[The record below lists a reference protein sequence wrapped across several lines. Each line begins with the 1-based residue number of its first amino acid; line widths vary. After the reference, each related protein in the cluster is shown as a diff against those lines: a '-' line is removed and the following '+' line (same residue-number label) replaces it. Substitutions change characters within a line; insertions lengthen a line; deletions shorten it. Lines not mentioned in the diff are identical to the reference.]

1 MNINLSLHCHNPKRV
16 TTMMTEIPQI
26 ITINNGTKSAE
37 DWKGRESRDKEEA
50 SVIWHGGCC

>member
-1 MNINLSLHCHNPKRV
+1 
-16 TTMMTEIPQI
+16 MMTEIPQI
-26 ITINNGTKSAE
+26 TTINNGTKSAE